1 MAKQQL
7 INIYKQIEK
16 ERKELKEQW
25 VLLKKT
31 HADPNEIRTL
41 GKRLTKLTLNQ
52 VHILIDLEWFEDES
66 N

>member
-7 INIYKQIEK
+7 INLYKQMER

-25 VLLKKT
+25 ILLKKT
-31 HADPNEIRTL
+31 HANQTEIRTL
-41 GKRLTKLTLNQ
+41 GQRLTKLTLNQ